1 MTIDEAIAHA
11 RDVARINRLRTKHPA
26 VHRND
31 EDEIEACILCA
42 EEHEQLA
49 EWLEELKDLRELK
62 DTITS
67 NAEVLEIQGYNKAI
81 DDYMKIISKM
91 DLRCLSCIVDCKFAK
106 EENCCKSLLI
116 YLAEQLKGSGF
127 NE

>member
-1 MTIDEAIAHA
+1 MTLDEAIESLKYDIEIDMYI
-11 RDVARINRLRTKHPA
+11 RDIAT
-26 VHRND
+26 
-31 EDEIEACILCA
+31 
-42 EEHEQLA
+42 QLA
-49 EWLEELKDLRELK
+49 EWLKELKDLRELK

-106 EENCCKSLLI
+106 EENCCKRLLI